1 MSEPF
6 ATVDDYIASFPA
18 ETQIIL
24 QGVRSAIK
32 DAVPESGE
40 TIRYQMPCA
49 TLGVRYLIH
58 YAGWAKH
65 IGLYP
70 VPVAGPD
77 LETEIAPLRS
87 SKDTVKL
94 MYDQPLPRDLIVR
107 IVEMIV
113 ATRQLD

>member
-6 ATVDDYIASFPA
+6 VTVDDYIGSFPPA
-18 ETQIIL
+18 TQAIL
-24 QGVRSAIK
+24 EEVRSAIK
-32 DAVPESGE
+32 AAVPESGE

-49 TLGVRYLIH
+49 TLGDRYLIH

-65 IGLYP
+65 VGLYP

-77 LETEIAPLRS
+77 LEPLIAPLRS

-94 MYDQPLPRDLIVR
+94 MYDQPVPRELVAR
-107 IVEMIV
+107 IVQLV
-113 ATRQLD
+113 AEDR